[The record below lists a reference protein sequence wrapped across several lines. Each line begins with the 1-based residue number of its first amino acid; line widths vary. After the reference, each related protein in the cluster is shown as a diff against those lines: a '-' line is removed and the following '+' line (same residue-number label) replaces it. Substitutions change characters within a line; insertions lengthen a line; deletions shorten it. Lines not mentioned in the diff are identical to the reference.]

1 MLQKQWRLRE
11 LNFSCALGFLKIIL
25 EGEALQTVQAL
36 EKVGVIGA
44 FMAILSRRHGGVLN
58 NLQNCKIHHVR
69 QNLNSAAH

>member
-44 FMAILSRRHGGVLN
+44 FMAILSRRHGGF
-58 NLQNCKIHHVR
+58 
-69 QNLNSAAH
+69 

>member
-1 MLQKQWRLRE
+1 VRFWQLWLNLKIISLHLMLQKQWRLRE

-44 FMAILSRRHGGVLN
+44 FMAILSRRHGGF
-58 NLQNCKIHHVR
+58 
-69 QNLNSAAH
+69 